1 MPSPEQVVPWI
12 MEMEVMSWVHLG
24 ALTSSVRVPEL
35 QVKHSFRKGP
45 FLPLGLYLKIIGNLS
60 SN

>member
-1 MPSPEQVVPWI
+1 